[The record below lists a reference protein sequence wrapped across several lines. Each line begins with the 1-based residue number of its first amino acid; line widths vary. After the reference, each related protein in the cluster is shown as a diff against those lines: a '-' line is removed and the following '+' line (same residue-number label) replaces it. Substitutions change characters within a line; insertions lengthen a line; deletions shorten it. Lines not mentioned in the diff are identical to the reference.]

1 MGHSSGAVDLVIKA
15 SPVPAGTVEAC
26 CYEQD
31 DQQGDEQ
38 ATPNDGGSDGPDQ
51 RPLGHVDQGGLE
63 SHSCPACSS
72 SVLRR
77 VPGQVD
83 PLHTQGADQ
92 TRPLVAQL
100 VEGMFAVVAAHTAPT
115 WRGAHTSHVCVVT
128 VTEQHTNPVY
138 QQTYQRHRTGES

>member
-1 MGHSSGAVDLVIKA
+1 MNSVFLLIILMCFIQKKHNNTIKIRHCVLVTGSEYKTGWMGHSSEAVYLVIKA

-38 ATPNDGGSDGPDQ
+38 ATPDDGGSNGPDQ
-51 RPLGHVDQGGLE
+51 RSLGHVDQGGLE
-63 SHSCPACSS
+63 GHAHPACSP

-83 PLHTQGADQ
+83 PLHTQ
-92 TRPLVAQL
+92 
-100 VEGMFAVVAAHTAPT
+100 
-115 WRGAHTSHVCVVT
+115 
-128 VTEQHTNPVY
+128 
-138 QQTYQRHRTGES
+138 